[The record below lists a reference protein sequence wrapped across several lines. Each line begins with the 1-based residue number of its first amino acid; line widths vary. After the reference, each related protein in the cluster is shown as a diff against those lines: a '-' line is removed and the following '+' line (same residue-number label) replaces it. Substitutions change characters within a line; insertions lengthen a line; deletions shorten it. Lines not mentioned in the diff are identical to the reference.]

1 MKKPIFSGKLYVQS
15 LKKVRTLGIAVMIA
29 VVLLNMFLPIMG
41 IIDGIQTDRRHEA
54 HLQEIEDQIKYYE
67 EHPEEAFNN
76 YYDLN
81 YYIEYLESIKDE
93 PREPQPVEDYEFAPF
108 LWAMMGFAPLLVIA
122 MFSFLNERKQSDFYH
137 SLPQTRVCMYLSMVA
152 AIFTWLIGVIVV
164 SVGVNAL
171 LWGFAKYYTFTFGTV
186 LSNIVF
192 YFVLGLFMSGSL
204 AVAMMITGTTVSNL
218 LIYAFLMLFPR
229 YLYTLFLGSLSSAI
243 DILPNVEEFATIL
256 SFERFLPLSWADGA
270 IFRNGNGLCY
280 DSGMLIYSAIIGILM
295 FALAGF
301 LYHIRRSE
309 SATKSAPNELFQH
322 IYRTAFTT
330 AMAIM
335 IPFAIILDGINEIVI
350 LLLMLVLVVHVLY
363 ELLTTKKIKKMVKSL
378 PLIFIPLVLATAFGL
393 SVLGAK
399 AYVYSVRPE
408 ADDVK
413 SVSFSNYSFVTYGE
427 YLMEDK
433 EITDKDVI
441 RMALQGL
448 YNKLDERERPHDGGW
463 TRDFTATYTLKSGRK
478 ISRYVW
484 LTDTEWQQLCMTDDM
499 YLMLPEDEDITGM
512 TIYPMPGS
520 YIRDHYDAWMDDGEV
535 KDIYTKDTFYD
546 NYGFEFKTDDAVA
559 MQKRIWKL
567 FKEEYAALSREEK
580 IELLHYS
587 NYVKRADSY
596 YIEVRVNEYDENRFR
611 DYTRHF
617 YYQLLPD
624 YTPKTV
630 EFIMSL
636 YGTDEKILD
645 ALKMMKSEE
654 LGGSVS
660 VYTMEGKEHQRF
672 YVDTKYFFEYVTLD
686 EHLFEDGKQTT
697 LVVINGYHFW
707 LNLTK
712 VELANILSQYGNVE
726 IYDDYYYDE
735 YYYKYEY
742 GYVD

>member
-41 IIDGIQTDRRHEA
+41 IINSVQTDRRHEA

-67 EHPEEAFNN
+67 EHPEEAFND
-76 YYDLN
+76 YYNLN
-81 YYIEYLESIKDE
+81 YYTEYLESIKDE

-137 SLPQTRVCMYLSMVA
+137 SLPQTRVCVYLSMVA

-171 LWGFAKYYTFTFGTV
+171 LWSFAKYYTFTFGTI
-186 LSNIVF
+186 LSNIAF

-270 IFRNGNGLCY
+270 IFRNGNGLCH
-280 DSGMLIYSAIIGILM
+280 DGGMLIYSAIIGILM

-335 IPFAIILDGINEIVI
+335 IPFAIILDGLNELVI
-350 LLLMLVLVVHVLY
+350 LLIMLVLIVHVLY
-363 ELLTTKKIKKMVKSL
+363 ELLTTKKIKKMVRSL
-378 PLIFIPLVLATAFGL
+378 PLIFIPLALATVFGL
-393 SVLGAK
+393 SVLGAR
-399 AYVYSVRPE
+399 AYVYSVRPD

-413 SVSFSNYSFVTYGE
+413 SVSFSNYNFVTYGE
-427 YLMEDK
+427 YMMEDK
-433 EITDKDVI
+433 EFANKDAV
-441 RMALQGL
+441 RLALQGL
-448 YNKLDERERPHDGGW
+448 YNELDNREYPKDG
-463 TRDFTATYTLKSGRK
+463 TVQHLTIEYTLKSGRK
-478 ISRYVW
+478 IARYVW
-484 LTDTEWQQLCMTDDM
+484 LTDTEWKQLCMMDDM
-499 YLMLPEDEDITGM
+499 YLTLPEDEDIKGM
-512 TIYPMPGS
+512 TIYPMPGN
-520 YIRDHYDAWMDDGEV
+520 YVRDYYDAWTDDGEI
-535 KDIYTKDTFYD
+535 KDIYTKEPIYD
-546 NYGFEFKTDDAVA
+546 GYGFEFKSDDAVA

-596 YIEVRVNEYDENRFR
+596 YIEVRVNDYDENSLRN
-611 DYTRHF
+611 YTRHF

-636 YGTDEKILD
+636 YGTDEKILY
-645 ALKMMKSEE
+645 ALKMMKAED

-712 VELANILSQYGNVE
+712 EELQNILSQYGSIE
-726 IYDDYYYDE
+726 IYD
-735 YYYKYEY
+735 KYAY
-742 GYVD
+742 

>member
-15 LKKVRTLGIAVMIA
+15 LKRIRTLGIAVMIA

-41 IIDGIQTDRRHEA
+41 IIDGIQTDRYYE
-54 HLQEIEDQIKYYE
+54 ENIKYYE
-67 EHPEEAFNN
+67 EH
-76 YYDLN
+76 
-81 YYIEYLESIKDE
+81 KDE
-93 PREPQPVEDYEFAPF
+93 WNYVVDPDFYKPQVQPVEDYEFAPF

-152 AIFTWLIGVIVV
+152 AIFTWLIGVIVI

-171 LWGFAKYYTFTFGTV
+171 LWGIAKYYTFTFGTI
-186 LSNIVF
+186 LSNIAF

-229 YLYTLFLGSLSSAI
+229 YLVLLFQAALESAI
-243 DILPNVEEFATIL
+243 DILPNVMEHFTIL
-256 SFERFLPLSWADGA
+256 SFERFLPLSWAEGT
-270 IFRNGNGLCY
+270 IFHNGQGLCH
-280 DSGMLIYSAIIGILM
+280 DSGMLIYSAIIGIVM

-309 SATKSAPNELFQH
+309 SATKSAPNNLFQH
-322 IYRTAFTT
+322 IYRTAFVT
-330 AMAIM
+330 AMAIT
-335 IPFAIILDGINEIVI
+335 IPFAIILDGLNEIVI
-350 LLLMLVLVVHVLY
+350 LLLMMVLIVHVLY

-378 PLIFIPLVLATAFGL
+378 PLIVIPLILATVFGL

-399 AYVYSVRPE
+399 AYVYSVRPD

-427 YLMEDK
+427 YMLEDK
-433 EITDKDVI
+433 EFTDKEVI

-448 YNKLDERERPHDGGW
+448 YNELDDREYPHDGGW
-463 TRDFTATYTLKSGRK
+463 TQNFTATYTLKSGRK

-484 LTDTEWQQLCMTDDM
+484 LTDTEWKQLCMTDEI
-499 YLMLPEDEDITGM
+499 YLALPEDKDITGM
-512 TIYPMPGS
+512 TIYPMPGN
-520 YIRDHYDAWMDDGEV
+520 YIRDYYDAWTDDGEV
-535 KDIYTKDTFYD
+535 KDIYTKEPIYD
-546 NYGFEFKTDDAVA
+546 GYGFELKSDDAVA

-567 FKEEYAALSREEK
+567 FKEEYTALSSEEK
-580 IELLHYS
+580 IELLNYS
-587 NYVKRADSY
+587 NYVKRADTY
-596 YIEVRVNEYDENRFR
+596 YIEVRINEYDENRLR

-617 YYQLLPD
+617 YYQLLPE
-624 YTPKTV
+624 YTPKTI

-636 YGTDEKILD
+636 YGKDEKILD
-645 ALKMMKSEE
+645 ALKQMRAEE
-654 LGGSVS
+654 LGGGVTI
-660 VYTMEGKEHQRF
+660 YTTEGGKHQRF
-672 YVDTKYFFEYVTLD
+672 YIDTGDFFKYVTLD

-697 LVVINGYHFW
+697 LVVIDGYQFW

-712 VELANILSQYGNVE
+712 VELANILSQYGSVE
-726 IYDDYYYDE
+726 IYSED
-735 YYYKYEY
+735 YYKYEY
-742 GYVD
+742 GYVYE

>member
-41 IIDGIQTDRRHEA
+41 IIDGIQTDRRHEE

-76 YYDLN
+76 YYNLN

-171 LWGFAKYYTFTFGTV
+171 LWGFAKYYTFTFGTI
-186 LSNIVF
+186 LSNIAF

-229 YLYTLFLGSLSSAI
+229 YLVLLFQAALESAI
-243 DILPNVEEFATIL
+243 DILPNVMEHFTIL
-256 SFERFLPLSWADGA
+256 SFERFLPLSWAEGT

-448 YNKLDERERPHDGGW
+448 YNKLDERERPNDSGW
-463 TRDFTATYTLKSGRK
+463 TQDFTATYTLKSGRK

-520 YIRDHYDAWMDDGEV
+520 YIRDNYDAWMDDGEV

-546 NYGFEFKTDDAVA
+546 NYGFELKTDDAVA

-645 ALKMMKSEE
+645 ALKQMKSEE

-726 IYDDYYYDE
+726 IYDDDYYDE